1 MEFREF
7 TNGPISI
14 NLAEKGEGPVILCV
28 HGWPEL
34 WYSWRHQI
42 AKFSEVGFRVCAMD
56 VRGYG
61 GSSKPLDVAS
71 YSLKNLASDVAA
83 VATQLSDEPVVLF
96 GHDWGAPIV
105 WHTALLHPDRV
116 RAVAG
121 LSVPYMPGTGTSF
134 LDLAEQIYQ
143 GRFFYQKYFQ
153 EEGIAEQELEA
164 DPELSLRKIYY
175 SLSGDAPLDDWLKE
189 KAETKL
195 LLDDLDSPDPFPAWL
210 SDSDLQI
217 YSQAFE
223 RGGFRGPLNRYRAQR
238 IDIEE
243 LKSLRGLKIEQ
254 PACFI
259 GGERDPVRHFVPGM
273 DLFSVAGDGCNDYR
287 GTTIIC
293 GAGHWVQQE
302 CPAETNQALNQFL
315 SDL

>member
-1 MEFREF
+1 MRFKEF
-7 TNGPISI
+7 TNGPIRI
-14 NLAEKGEGPVILCV
+14 NVAEEGEGPVILCV

-42 AKFSEVGFRVCAMD
+42 TKFSEIGFKVCAMD

-83 VATQLSDEPVVLF
+83 VAANLSDEPVVLF

-121 LSVPYMPGTGTSF
+121 LSVPYTPGTELSF

-153 EEGIAEQELEA
+153 EEGVAERELEA
-164 DPELSLRKIYY
+164 DPEQSLRKIYF

-189 KAETKL
+189 KSETKL
-195 LLDDLDSPDPFPAWL
+195 LLDELDSPDPFPDWL
-210 SDSDLQI
+210 SDSDLRI
-217 YSQAFE
+217 YAEAFE

-238 IDIEE
+238 IDLEE
-243 LKSLRGLKIEQ
+243 LKSLRRLQIKQ

-259 GGERDPVRHFVPGM
+259 GGERDSVRHFVPGM
-273 DLFSVAGDGCNDYR
+273 DLFSAAGNGCDDYR
-287 GTTIIC
+287 GTTIIS

-302 CPAETNQALNQFL
+302 RPAETNEALERFL

>member
-7 TNGPISI
+7 TNGPINI
-14 NLAEKGEGPVILCV
+14 NLAEKGKGPVILCV

-83 VATQLSDEPVVLF
+83 VAAQLSDEPVVLF

-116 RAVAG
+116 KAVAG
-121 LSVPYMPGTGTSF
+121 LSVPYMPGTETSF
-134 LDLAEQIYQ
+134 LDLAEQIYR

-153 EEGIAEQELEA
+153 EENIAEQELEA

-175 SLSGDAPLDDWLKE
+175 SLSGDAPLNDWLKK

-195 LLDDLDSPDPFPAWL
+195 LLDDLVSPDPFPAWL

-223 RGGFRGPLNRYRAQR
+223 RGGFHGPLNRYRAQR

-259 GGERDPVRHFVPGM
+259 GGERDPVRHFVPGV
-273 DLFSVAGDGCNDYR
+273 DLFSAAGNGCNDYR

-302 CPAETNQALNQFL
+302 CPAETNEALNQFL

>member
-1 MEFREF
+1 M
-7 TNGPISI
+7 
-14 NLAEKGEGPVILCV
+14 
-28 HGWPEL
+28 
-34 WYSWRHQI
+34 
-42 AKFSEVGFRVCAMD
+42 
-56 VRGYG
+56 
-61 GSSKPLDVAS
+61 
-71 YSLKNLASDVAA
+71 
-83 VATQLSDEPVVLF
+83 LF

-121 LSVPYMPGTGTSF
+121 LSVPYMPGTETSF

-175 SLSGDAPLDDWLKE
+175 SLSGDAPLNDWLKK

-195 LLDDLDSPDPFPAWL
+195 LLDDLVSPDPFPAWL

-238 IDIEE
+238 IDVEE

-259 GGERDPVRHFVPGM
+259 GGERDPVRHFVPGV
-273 DLFSVAGDGCNDYR
+273 DLFSAAGNGCNDYR
-287 GTTIIC
+287 GTTIIG

-302 CPAETNQALNQFL
+302 CPAETNEALNQFL

>member
-1 MEFREF
+1 
-7 TNGPISI
+7 
-14 NLAEKGEGPVILCV
+14 
-28 HGWPEL
+28 
-34 WYSWRHQI
+34 
-42 AKFSEVGFRVCAMD
+42 MD

-83 VATQLSDEPVVLF
+83 VAAQLSDEPVVLF

-116 RAVAG
+116 KAVAG
-121 LSVPYMPGTGTSF
+121 LSVPYMPGTETSF

-223 RGGFRGPLNRYRAQR
+223 RGGFHGPLNRYRAQR

-259 GGERDPVRHFVPGM
+259 GGERDPVRHFVPGV
-273 DLFSVAGDGCNDYR
+273 DLFSAAGNGCNDYR
-287 GTTIIC
+287 GTTIIG

-302 CPAETNQALNQFL
+302 CPAETNEALNQFL

>member
-14 NLAEKGEGPVILCV
+14 NLAAKGEGPVILCV

-42 AKFSEVGFRVCAMD
+42 AKLSEVGFRVCAMD

-61 GSSKPLDVAS
+61 RSSKPLDVAS

-83 VATQLSDEPVVLF
+83 VAAKLSDEPVVLF
-96 GHDWGAPIV
+96 GHDWGASIV

-116 RAVAG
+116 KAVAG
-121 LSVPYMPGTGTSF
+121 LSVPYMPGTETSF

-153 EEGIAEQELEA
+153 GEGIAEQELEA

-175 SLSGDAPLDDWLKE
+175 SLSGDAPLNDWLKK

-195 LLDDLDSPDPFPAWL
+195 LLDDLDAPDPFPAWL

-259 GGERDPVRHFVPGM
+259 GGERDPVRHFVPGV
-273 DLFSVAGDGCNDYR
+273 DLFSAAGNGCNDYR
-287 GTTIIC
+287 GTTIIG

-302 CPAETNQALNQFL
+302 CPAETNEALNQFL